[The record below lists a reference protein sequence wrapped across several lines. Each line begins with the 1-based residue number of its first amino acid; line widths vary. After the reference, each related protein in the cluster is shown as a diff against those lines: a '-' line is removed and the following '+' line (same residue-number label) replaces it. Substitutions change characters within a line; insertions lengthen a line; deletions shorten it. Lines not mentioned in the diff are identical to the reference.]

1 MSAGPPSRLA
11 HPLVKRGCLGL
22 GWISFARP
30 PLCVDLRIARDDNS
44 RSIMGPFSQ
53 NAVFVGSD
61 AERFALLQAAL
72 AASVPGMA
80 LAFAAVD
87 PEPIEAA
94 AGAPIVR
101 FIDVG
106 EPPVPRPGML
116 TILLADGLSTEQL
129 LKLDLGD
136 ADALLTSLAPTAVA
150 GALVSAQ
157 HNRRQRLAMDALRH
171 GLSHEVRV
179 RDAAGA
185 TLFSTSPHAHSAELW
200 RTADALRD
208 QEQAQRFD
216 LADERGNSRWYE
228 KSDVKVGEWEVS
240 TLADASRLQSLESA
254 LLGAARAETV
264 VELSRGVIHDLN
276 NVFCV
281 VQSFAEL
288 LIEATPKSDPRHE
301 DLQEIARAGLRAAV
315 LTERLVGFSRSG
327 LNRPEPFNVA
337 DHQRRIEPLVRRLL
351 GERYELVSVVDAD
364 DLTAV
369 FDPFLFDQLM
379 LDTSA
384 ERLSVLPRGARA
396 ETLRALPGFVAARGG
411 TLRLLDEH
419 SFLLE
424 LPRALGKLC
433 GVSPPRSRPEREES
447 VLIVEDE
454 QPVRMAMARA
464 LRSLGYNV
472 MEARLGGDARDLVR
486 GNNVDL
492 VITDVV
498 LPDGDGLEL
507 LSELCRTARR
517 ARGLV
522 VTGYADRELARL
534 APEVPL
540 LRKPFSTLDLARKVR
555 GALDSR
561 DS

>member
-1 MSAGPPSRLA
+1 
-11 HPLVKRGCLGL
+11 
-22 GWISFARP
+22 
-30 PLCVDLRIARDDNS
+30 
-44 RSIMGPFSQ
+44 MGPFCQ

-72 AASVPGMA
+72 AASVPELA
-80 LAFAAVD
+80 LAFAAVG

-94 AGAPIVR
+94 TGAPVVR

-106 EPPVPRPGML
+106 EPPAPARPGMI

-129 LKLDLGD
+129 LKLELGE
-136 ADALLTSLAPTAVA
+136 ADALLTSLEPAALA
-150 GALVSAQ
+150 GALVSAL
-157 HNRRQRLAMDALRH
+157 HNQRQRLAMDALRR
-171 GLSHEVRV
+171 GLSQEVRV
-179 RDAAGA
+179 RDARGA

-208 QEQAQRFD
+208 QEHAQRFD

-240 TLADASRLQSLESA
+240 TVADASRLQSLESA

-379 LDTSA
+379 LELASKLRDAANGGLMTVEARATEDHVLLTFSVVPSQFGKLDTSA

-424 LPRALGKLC
+424 LPRALGKLS
-433 GVSPPRSRPEREES
+433 GVSPPRARPEREES